1 MPAQPLPKSTH
12 VPIPARMRGVD
23 GTAAGLAAAIALSA
37 ALAYSGTFSVPALF
51 DDDPS
56 IADNPTIRH
65 LGTSL
70 FPPGFATVGGR
81 PVLNASL
88 AINYALSG
96 TGVWSYHALNLVIL
110 ILGGLA
116 LFGIVRRTLAFQ
128 GFAAATA
135 AAICAALL
143 WTLHPLQTESVTY
156 IVQRAESLMGLFYL
170 LTLYCFIR
178 GAAPGA
184 SARGPWYTLS
194 IAACLLGMGTKEVM
208 VSAPLIVLLYDRTF
222 IAGGF
227 PEALRR
233 RAWVYA
239 GLAATWFVLPFLVA
253 STHGRGGTAGFG
265 AGISAW
271 SYALTQ
277 FPAIIHY
284 LRLSLWP
291 HPLVFDYGTA
301 LASPSLGLLACA
313 LAVAALFVAA
323 LWAAAKR
330 PALGFLG
337 VLFFAVL
344 APSSSFIPVASE
356 TMAEHRM
363 YLALAPVMVL
373 AVVAAYR
380 WLGRAALPVCLAA
393 AAALGA
399 ATFRRNEAYRSDE
412 AIWRDTVDKLPG
424 NERARSDLG
433 NALDNEGRTSE
444 AMAQYREVL
453 RLKPDFAE
461 AHSNLANLLMKSPGG
476 VDEAISQ
483 YNDALRLKPDYEPA
497 HKNLANALDSLGRTV
512 DAAAQSEEAL
522 RLRPG
527 DAQAH
532 SNLGSELANL
542 PGRLDD
548 AIAHCEM
555 AIRLD
560 PELAEAHSN
569 LGSALAKVPGRLDEA
584 IAECSEAVRL
594 DPRDAKARNNL
605 GNALVKSPGR
615 LGDAVAQFEEAVR
628 LRPDLAEAHN
638 NLGNAL
644 GAEGRPAEAMA
655 QLEEALRLRP
665 DSAEAHSNLGNAL
678 ARTPGRLDDAISQYK
693 EALRL
698 RPDYVAAHSNLGSA
712 LMAAGRPDEAL
723 GHFEEAVRLR
733 PDMAALQLN
742 LALALL
748 KAPER
753 AGEAAA
759 HLKEVLRLQPGN
771 ETARRVLEQT
781 GGGSD

>member
-1 MPAQPLPKSTH
+1 MPAQPTPKTTRA
-12 VPIPARMRGVD
+12 PNPARGVD
-23 GTAAGLAAAIALSA
+23 WTAAALGTAIAAAA
-37 ALAYSGTFSVPALF
+37 ALAYIKTFSVPALF

-81 PVLNASL
+81 PVLNVSL

-96 TGVWSYHALNLVIL
+96 TGVWSYHALNLAIL

-116 LFGIVRRTLAFQ
+116 LFGIVRRTLAMKAFP
-128 GFAAATA
+128 AATA
-135 AAICAALL
+135 AAFCAALL
-143 WTLHPLQTESVTY
+143 WTLHPIQTESVTY
-156 IVQRAESLMGLFYL
+156 MIQRAESLMGLFYL

-178 GAAPGA
+178 GASPGS
-184 SARGPWYTLS
+184 SARGPWFALS
-194 IAACLLGMGTKEVM
+194 VAACLLGMGTKEVM
-208 VSAPLIVLLYDRTF
+208 VSAPLMVLLYDRAF

-227 PEALRR
+227 QEALRR

-239 GLAATWFVLPFLVA
+239 GLAGTWLVLPFLVA

-265 AGISAW
+265 AGVSAW
-271 SYALTQ
+271 AYALTQ
-277 FPAIIHY
+277 FPAVIHY
-284 LRLSLWP
+284 LRLSFWP
-291 HPLVFDYGTA
+291 SPLVFDYGTA
-301 LASPSLGLLACA
+301 LAAPSPELLPYVLG
-313 LAVAALFVAA
+313 VAALLAAA
-323 LWAAAKR
+323 LLAMGRR

-337 VLFFAVL
+337 VFFFAVL

-363 YLALAPVMVL
+363 YLALAPVVVL
-373 AVVAAYR
+373 AVLGIYQSI
-380 WLGRAALPVCLAA
+380 GRAALPMCLVV
-393 AAALGA
+393 AAALGL

-412 AIWRDTVDKLPG
+412 AIWRDTVEKLPG
-424 NERARSDLG
+424 NDRARSNLG
-433 NALDNEGRTSE
+433 NALDDEGRTAE
-444 AMAQYREVL
+444 AMAQYQEVL
-453 RLKPDFAE
+453 RLKPDLAE
-461 AHSNLANLLMKSPGG
+461 PHSNLGNLLMKIPGR
-476 VDEAISQ
+476 VDEAVAQ
-483 YNDALRLKPDYEPA
+483 YDEAVRLKPDYEPA
-497 HKNLANALDSLGRTV
+497 HKNLANALDSLGRTA
-512 DAAAQSEEAL
+512 DAAAQSEAAL

-555 AIRLD
+555 AIRLN

-569 LGSALAKVPGRLDEA
+569 LGNALTKVPGRLNEA

-594 DPRDAKARNNL
+594 SPLDAKAHNNL
-605 GNALVKSPGR
+605 GNALVRAPGR

-628 LRPDLAEAHN
+628 LRPGFAEAHYN
-638 NLGNAL
+638 FGNAL
-644 GAEGRPAEAMA
+644 GAEGRPAEAIA
-655 QLEEALRLRP
+655 QFEESLRLKP

-678 ARTPGRLDDAISQYK
+678 AGTPGRLDDAIAQYG

-712 LMAAGRPDEAL
+712 LMAAGRPTEAL

-733 PDMAALQLN
+733 PDMASLQMN

-748 KAPER
+748 KAPGR
-753 AGEAAA
+753 ADEAAG
-759 HLKEVLRLQPGN
+759 HLREALRLEPGN
-771 ETARRVLEQT
+771 ETARKVLDQIGRNRE
-781 GGGSD
+781 